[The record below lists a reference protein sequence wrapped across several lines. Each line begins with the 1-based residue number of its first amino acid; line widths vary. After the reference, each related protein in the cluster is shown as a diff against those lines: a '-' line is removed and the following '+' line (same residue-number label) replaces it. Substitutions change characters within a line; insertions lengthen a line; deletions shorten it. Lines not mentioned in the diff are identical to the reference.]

1 MQLTVPAAALDFALF
16 DGALPLGSRRSE
28 RMAKSVASAEENNIK
43 KRDGTC
49 VMHAANRDELNN
61 KEGLSLSAVLAEKGR
76 TVSPAKCYNVS
87 SKMTLLGGLD

>member
-1 MQLTVPAAALDFALF
+1 MQLTVPSAALDFALF

-49 VMHAANRDELNN
+49 VMHAANVELVMSSITR
-61 KEGLSLSAVLAEKGR
+61 KACLSQL
-76 TVSPAKCYNVS
+76 Y
-87 SKMTLLGGLD
+87 